1 MGATATGIAT
11 LIEPMV
17 ELTPRDLD
25 DPAPRDTD
33 PIDTTGAGANPA
45 EAAELCDELMVYMN
59 PRPEPL
65 YSVPYFVAPAPN
77 AHSIPNNIKSTFF
90 KLITYFITIMFF
102 MFMSFGQH
110 LPSIFSLSSFP
121 IPLTMRSTLAQPAS
135 ARALGTCDTRLWLYH
150 EPAPRKYYP
159 HYPIPASR

>member
-25 DPAPRDTD
+25 DPAPRDTE
-33 PIDTTGAGANPA
+33 PIVATGADANPA

-65 YSVPYFVAPAPN
+65 YSVPYFVAPALN
-77 AHSIPNNIKSTFF
+77 AHSIPINIKSTFF
-90 KLITYFITIMFF
+90 KLIT
-102 MFMSFGQH
+102 
-110 LPSIFSLSSFP
+110 FSLN
-121 IPLTMRSTLAQPAS
+121 IPLSQ
-135 ARALGTCDTRLWLYH
+135 GD
-150 EPAPRKYYP
+150 
-159 HYPIPASR
+159 